1 MCSIEKNINFLSYC
15 EILSL
20 TKRLARFTTVMTLLR
35 RQLTQH
41 CDPVR
46 VIFRNDKYIL
56 LISYEI
62 ITFLSFSII
71 IISNNYNRLLI

>member
-20 TKRLARFTTVMTLLR
+20 TKRFTTVMTLLR
-35 RQLTQH
+35 QQLTQH